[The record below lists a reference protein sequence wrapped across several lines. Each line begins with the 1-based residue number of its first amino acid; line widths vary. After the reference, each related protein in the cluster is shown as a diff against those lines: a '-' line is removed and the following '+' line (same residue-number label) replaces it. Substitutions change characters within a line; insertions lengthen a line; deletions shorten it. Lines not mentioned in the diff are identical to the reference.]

1 MKAYI
6 KAVLLIAF
14 TNAVHAEVN
23 VVSDSAENGSYQAK
37 ILTKELVFDRQDR
50 LVSRQVC
57 NKIQQRT
64 HYDRFDNSITIVTPN
79 QISCRI
85 VYENETQNIL
95 SGYYVTY
102 DYKGKIMSTKLN
114 YDPGEFIKI
123 QQGR

>member
-1 MKAYI
+1 MKSYI
-6 KAVLLIAF
+6 KAVLLISF
-14 TNAVHAEVN
+14 IGAVHAEVN
-23 VVSDSAENGSYQAK
+23 VVSDSAENGAYQAK
-37 ILTKELVFDRQDR
+37 ILSKEIVFDKQDR

-57 NKIQQRT
+57 NRILQRT
-64 HYDRFDNSITIVTPN
+64 HYDRFDNSITVMTPN

>member
-1 MKAYI
+1 MKTYI
-6 KAVLLIAF
+6 SAVLMIAF
-14 TNAVHAEVN
+14 TNAVNAEVN
-23 VVSDSAENGSYQAK
+23 VVSDSAESGKYQAK
-37 ILTKELVFDRQDR
+37 VLSKEIVFDRQDR

-85 VYENETQNIL
+85 VYTNETQNVL

-102 DYKGKIMSTKLN
+102 DYKGKIMSAKIN
-114 YDPGEFIKI
+114 YDPGEFIKVH
-123 QQGR
+123 QDR